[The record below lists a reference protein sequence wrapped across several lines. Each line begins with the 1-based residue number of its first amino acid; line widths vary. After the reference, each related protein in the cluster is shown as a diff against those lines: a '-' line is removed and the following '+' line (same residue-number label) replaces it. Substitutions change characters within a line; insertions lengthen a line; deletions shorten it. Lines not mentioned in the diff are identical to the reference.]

1 MKTTWIFTGLL
12 LLASLLNAQENSEK
26 DTPCNFEKQLELCLV
41 VDATG
46 SMKPVMDELK
56 GNFLELMTD
65 LQNQLSDY
73 RLKIGL
79 VFFRDR
85 EDEYMVRKFDFT
97 GDWTQAGIFLKEQFA
112 VGGGDE
118 NEAVLEALSQS
129 ISMNWS
135 TASVCPRLILLLS
148 DEKNLPFIL
157 NKTIA
162 DPAQKMGINWV
173 IPVLNSGKQ
182 LDLKSIQTE
191 IYNKTKEV
199 EFSNDCVEVLV
210 NPQKAL
216 LKTGEQVFL
225 YPNPAN
231 NYIAFSTPTV
241 VKKHFNLKILDVNG
255 KTVLTAKRV
264 EDHTQINISH
274 LPAGHYVVFIKNQEI
289 EKAEKLS
296 VVRP

>member
-12 LLASLLNAQENSEK
+12 LFASLLNAQETGEK
-26 DTPCNFEKQLELCLV
+26 NTPCNFEKQLELCLV

-46 SMKPVMDELK
+46 SMKPVVDELK
-56 GNFLELMTD
+56 GNFSELMTD
-65 LQNQLSDY
+65 LQNHLPDY

-79 VFFRDR
+79 VLFRDR

-97 GDWTQAGIFLKEQFA
+97 ADWTQAGTFLKEQFA

-118 NEAVLEALSQS
+118 KEAVLEALSQS
-129 ISMNWS
+129 IGMNWS
-135 TASVCPRLILLLS
+135 KATVSPRVILLLS
-148 DEKNLPFIL
+148 DEKNLPSIL

-162 DPAQKMGINWV
+162 DPAEKMGINWV
-173 IPVLNSGKQ
+173 IPVLNPGKQ
-182 LDLKSIQTE
+182 FDLKSIQTE

-199 EFSNDCVEVLV
+199 EFSNDCTKRG
-210 NPQKAL
+210 NS
-216 LKTGEQVFL
+216 LKTFIKAREQVFI

-231 NYIAFSTPTV
+231 EYIACSTPNIDV
-241 VKKHFNLKILDVNG
+241 QYFSLKILDVNG